1 MPSGPFSPFGPY
13 GREFREAM
21 PFRPLLWRLAM
32 PSGPFRPSLPQTFL
46 PFSHGTLRTNTDSQ
60 DRDST
65 PDNAQS
71 YLFPK
76 YFGGK
81 FGGVSVPRVSSDVFV
96 VTGSEVG
103 HFSGLE
109 IEGCRKDFSWKVWWT
124 RDFVVTLQTNL
135 DVL

>member
-21 PFRPLLWRLAM
+21 PFSPLLWRLAM
-32 PSGPFRPSLPQTFL
+32 PSGPFRLFSPFLPQAFL

-81 FGGVSVPRVSSDVFV
+81 FGGVKI
-96 VTGSEVG
+96 
-103 HFSGLE
+103 L
-109 IEGCRKDFSWKVWWT
+109 
-124 RDFVVTLQTNL
+124 L
-135 DVL
+135 

>member
-1 MPSGPFSPFGPY
+1 MPSGPFS
-13 GREFREAM
+13 
-21 PFRPLLWRLAM
+21 PLLWRLAM
-32 PSGPFRPSLPQTFL
+32 PSGPFRLFRPSLPQTFL

-96 VTGSEVG
+96 VTVSEVG

-109 IEGCRKDFSWKVWWT
+109 IEGCRKDFWWKVWWT

>member
-1 MPSGPFSPFGPY
+1 MVGSLGRRCLLALSSRWSVEPFGH
-13 GREFREAM
+13 FR
-21 PFRPLLWRLAM
+21 L
-32 PSGPFRPSLPQTFL
+32 FRPSLPQTFL

-124 RDFVVTLQTNL
+124 RDFVVTLQTIL

>member
-1 MPSGPFSPFGPY
+1 MRSRPFSPFGPY
-13 GREFREAM
+13 GREFRETM
-21 PFRPLLWRLAM
+21 PFSPLLWRLAM
-32 PSGPFRPSLPQTFL
+32 PLGPFSPSRPFLPMVCFAFFGSFCPQALSSRWSVEPFGHFRLFWHFLPQTFL

-81 FGGVSVPRVSSDVFV
+81 FGGVKI
-96 VTGSEVG
+96 
-103 HFSGLE
+103 L
-109 IEGCRKDFSWKVWWT
+109 
-124 RDFVVTLQTNL
+124 L
-135 DVL
+135 